1 MPSGNGHGLRLI
13 QKFVGGMGQRTARE
27 YFSTSNPFGE
37 RGGHGMMKT
46 QINIQDQFLNR
57 VRRDR
62 KHVVIELTTGRKIE
76 GVILS
81 FDNFC
86 VVLRGEADQLV
97 YKHAIC
103 SISPGE
109 RIEFL
114 ETR

>member
-1 MPSGNGHGLRLI
+1 M
-13 QKFVGGMGQRTARE
+13 A
-27 YFSTSNPFGE
+27 
-37 RGGHGMMKT
+37 MMKN

-62 KHVVIELTTGRKIE
+62 NRVIVELTTGRKIE
-76 GVILS
+76 GIILS

-109 RIEFL
+109 KLEFL
-114 ETR
+114 ETK

>member
-1 MPSGNGHGLRLI
+1 MHDGNGHGLRLI
-13 QKFVGGMGQRTARE
+13 QRFVGGMSQRIGKE
-27 YFSTSNPFGE
+27 YFSTSNPFGAE
-37 RGGHGMMKT
+37 GGHGMMKT

-86 VVLRGEADQLV
+86 IILRGEADQLV

>member
-1 MPSGNGHGLRLI
+1 
-13 QKFVGGMGQRTARE
+13 
-27 YFSTSNPFGE
+27 
-37 RGGHGMMKT
+37 MMKS

-57 VRRDR
+57 IRRDR
-62 KHVVIELTTGRKIE
+62 SHVIVELTTGRKIE
-76 GVILS
+76 GIIVG

-86 VVLRGEADQLV
+86 LILRGEADQLV

-109 RIEFL
+109 KLEFL

>member
-1 MPSGNGHGLRLI
+1 M
-13 QKFVGGMGQRTARE
+13 A
-27 YFSTSNPFGE
+27 
-37 RGGHGMMKT
+37 MMKN

-57 VRRDR
+57 IRRDR
-62 KHVVIELTTGRKIE
+62 NRVIVELTTGRKIE

-109 RIEFL
+109 KLEFL
-114 ETR
+114 EAK

>member
-1 MPSGNGHGLRLI
+1 
-13 QKFVGGMGQRTARE
+13 
-27 YFSTSNPFGE
+27 
-37 RGGHGMMKT
+37 MMKN

-57 VRRDR
+57 IRRDR
-62 KHVVIELTTGRKIE
+62 KRVVVELTTGRKIE
-76 GVILS
+76 GIILS

-86 VVLRGEADQLV
+86 IILRGESDELV

-109 RIEFL
+109 KMEFF

>member
-1 MPSGNGHGLRLI
+1 MIKN
-13 QKFVGGMGQRTARE
+13 
-27 YFSTSNPFGE
+27 
-37 RGGHGMMKT
+37 

-62 KHVVIELTTGRKIE
+62 KSVVIELTTGRKIE
-76 GVILS
+76 GIILS

-86 VVLRGEADQLV
+86 IVLRGETDQLV

-109 RIEFL
+109 RLEFL
-114 ETR
+114 ESK

>member
-1 MPSGNGHGLRLI
+1 MVKN
-13 QKFVGGMGQRTARE
+13 
-27 YFSTSNPFGE
+27 
-37 RGGHGMMKT
+37 

-57 VRRDR
+57 IRRDR
-62 KHVVIELTTGRKIE
+62 KQVVIELTTGRKIE

-86 VVLRGEADQLV
+86 IITRGEADQLV

-109 RIEFL
+109 KIEFL

>member
-1 MPSGNGHGLRLI
+1 
-13 QKFVGGMGQRTARE
+13 
-27 YFSTSNPFGE
+27 
-37 RGGHGMMKT
+37 MMKN

-57 VRRDR
+57 IRRDR
-62 KHVVIELTTGRKIE
+62 KRVVIELTTGRKIE
-76 GVILS
+76 GIILS

-86 VVLRGEADQLV
+86 IILRGESDELI

-109 RIEFL
+109 KIELF

>member
-1 MPSGNGHGLRLI
+1 MLKN
-13 QKFVGGMGQRTARE
+13 
-27 YFSTSNPFGE
+27 
-37 RGGHGMMKT
+37 

-62 KHVVIELTTGRKIE
+62 KHVVVELTTGRKIE

-86 VVLRGEADQLV
+86 IIVRGEADQLI

-109 RIEFL
+109 KIEFL
-114 ETR
+114 DSK

>member
-1 MPSGNGHGLRLI
+1 
-13 QKFVGGMGQRTARE
+13 
-27 YFSTSNPFGE
+27 
-37 RGGHGMMKT
+37 MMKT

-57 VRRDR
+57 IRRDR
-62 KHVVIELTTGRKIE
+62 SHVIVELTTGRKIE
-76 GVILS
+76 GIILG

-86 VVLRGEADQLV
+86 LILRGEADQLV

-109 RIEFL
+109 KLEFL

>member
-1 MPSGNGHGLRLI
+1 MIKN
-13 QKFVGGMGQRTARE
+13 
-27 YFSTSNPFGE
+27 
-37 RGGHGMMKT
+37 

-62 KHVVIELTTGRKIE
+62 KNVVVELTTGHQIE
-76 GVILS
+76 GIILG

-86 VVLRGEADQLV
+86 IILRGETDQLV

-109 RIEFL
+109 KLEFL
-114 ETR
+114 ESK

>member
-1 MPSGNGHGLRLI
+1 
-13 QKFVGGMGQRTARE
+13 
-27 YFSTSNPFGE
+27 
-37 RGGHGMMKT
+37 MMKS

-62 KHVVIELTTGRKIE
+62 KHVVIELTTGHKIE
-76 GVILS
+76 GMILS

-86 VVLRGEADQLV
+86 IVLRTEADQLV

>member
-1 MPSGNGHGLRLI
+1 
-13 QKFVGGMGQRTARE
+13 
-27 YFSTSNPFGE
+27 
-37 RGGHGMMKT
+37 MMKT

-62 KHVVIELTTGRKIE
+62 KHVVIELTTGHKIE
-76 GVILS
+76 GMILS

-86 VVLRGEADQLV
+86 IVLRTEADQLV

>member
-1 MPSGNGHGLRLI
+1 
-13 QKFVGGMGQRTARE
+13 
-27 YFSTSNPFGE
+27 
-37 RGGHGMMKT
+37 MMKS

-62 KHVVIELTTGRKIE
+62 SHVIIELTTGRKIE
-76 GVILS
+76 GAIVG

-86 VVLRGEADQLV
+86 LILRGETDHLV

-109 RIEFL
+109 KLEFL
-114 ETR
+114 ETK